1 VKFIVNGGKKLEGVI
16 DVRGSK
22 NAALPALAA
31 TILSKRPCILD
42 NLPLIG
48 DIFAFIEI
56 LEAMGSRI
64 DWLEEHKIKIDNS
77 RLSPGKM
84 PRDLVRKI
92 RASILLLGPILA
104 RFGEAKI
111 NTPGGC
117 YIGPRPIDIHLDAF
131 RELGFSVDYSES
143 KDVYHI
149 KRERRNTK
157 KEIAMKGLTVTGTEN
172 LLMYAALHPLKI
184 KIAAIEPHVEDLG
197 RLLIRMGAK
206 INGFG
211 SHTLEIKRPIK
222 QTGDVVR
229 HSIMYDPI
237 EAGTFIILAA
247 ATKSDIQIKNAPVA
261 DLTLALRKLE
271 EFGVNFEIKGSDV
284 FVKGTT
290 SKLVAV
296 PRLVAQEYPGIPTD
310 LQAPFGVLA
319 TQAKGETLIFDT
331 IYEGRLKYLYELDKM
346 GASVDILDPHRA
358 RIRGPKGLVG
368 KNVESI
374 DLRAGATLI
383 IAALV
388 AKGESVLHQAEQI
401 DRGYEK
407 IDERLRMIKADIRR
421 VEEICL

>member
-1 VKFIVNGGKKLEGVI
+1 M
-16 DVRGSK
+16 RGSK

-31 TILSKRPCILD
+31 TILSKRPCVLD

-48 DIFAFIEI
+48 DIFTLIST
-56 LEAMGSRI
+56 LQAMGSKI
-64 DWLEEHKIKIDNS
+64 EWLEKHRIRIDNS
-77 RLSPGKM
+77 RLSPDKM
-84 PRDLVRKI
+84 PRDLICKI
-92 RASILLLGPILA
+92 RASVLLLGPILA
-104 RFGEAKI
+104 RFGEVRI
-111 NTPGGC
+111 STPGGC
-117 YIGPRPIDIHLDAF
+117 HIGPRPIDIHLDAF
-131 RELGFSVDYSES
+131 RELGFAVHYSES
-143 KDVYHI
+143 QDIYHI
-149 KRERRNTK
+149 WKERRNTK
-157 KEIAMKGLTVTGTEN
+157 REVTMKGLTVTGTEN

-184 KIAAIEPHVEDLG
+184 KIAAIEPHIEDLG
-197 RLLIRMGAK
+197 RLLVKMGAK

-211 SHTLEIKRPIK
+211 SHTLEIKKPIK
-222 QTGDVVR
+222 QTGGIVR
-229 HSIMYDPI
+229 HSVMYDPI

-247 ATKSDIQIKNAPVA
+247 ATKSDVLVKNVPIE
-261 DLTLALRKLE
+261 DLTLTLRKLE
-271 EFGVNFEIKGSDV
+271 EFGVKFEIRAHDV
-284 FVKGTT
+284 FVRGSV

-296 PRLVAQEYPGIPTD
+296 PRLVAQEHPGIPTD

-358 RIRGPKGLVG
+358 RIKGPTGLVG

-388 AKGESVLHQAEQI
+388 ARGESVLHQAEQI
-401 DRGYEK
+401 DRGYEE

-421 VEEICL
+421 AK